1 MIQRKQSLFLLVVF
15 VLSIVGAML
24 QVGNIEPSGMG
35 VGDNVYSLCILHA
48 DGSRGYASFP
58 LLVIYTLNGILS
70 LATIFLFN
78 NRKLQMK
85 LCSVGIAFMAIRY
98 HVFAYLCVSVFPEAG
113 TFHPS
118 FSVCL
123 PVVCLILYVMA
134 HAGINKDEKLVR
146 SMDRIR

>member
-15 VLSIVGAML
+15 LLSIVGAML
-24 QVGNIEPSGMG
+24 QIGNIEPTGMG
-35 VGDNVYSLCILHA
+35 VGDKVYSLCIEHA
-48 DGSRGYASFP
+48 DGSHSYASLP
-58 LLVIYTLNGILS
+58 LLIIYTLNGILS
-70 LATIFLFN
+70 LASIFLYN

-85 LCSVGIAFMAIRY
+85 LCLLGVFLMAVWYLAFT
-98 HVFAYLCVSVFPEAG
+98 YLCVSVFSEVG

-123 PVVCLILYVMA
+123 PIVCLILYFMA
-134 HAGINKDEKLVR
+134 HTGINKDEKLVR